1 MEKIKLANI
10 DNLDEILKIQEI
22 SNINLIS
29 KENLKNDL
37 NNTNCRYF
45 IFYIDDIPVGF
56 IGISYILNTMDI
68 LSVLVNPK
76 YQNKKIASKL
86 LEHVINFSNKNNIN
100 EIFLEVRSKNLVA
113 RHLYEKFNFKEID
126 MRKNYYKN
134 DNAIIYKLTI
144 N

>member
-29 KENLKNDL
+29 KENLNNDL

-56 IGISYILNTMDI
+56 IGLSYILNTMDI
-68 LSVLVNPK
+68 LSVLVIPK

-86 LEHVINFSNKNNIN
+86 LEHIINFSNKNNIN

-113 RHLYEKFNFKEID
+113 RHLYEKFNFEEID